1 VSESIEF
8 TIRSATATDVGVLL
22 RMIRALA
29 EYEHLSHE
37 VIATEAALREA
48 LFGAKPVAEAVLG
61 YVGGEPAAFAVFFP
75 TFSTFLAAPSLYLE
89 DIFVEPGWRGRG
101 LGKRLFAHVAA
112 TALERGC
119 DRLEWAV
126 LEWNAP
132 AIEFYRSLGAEP
144 REKWTVYR
152 LDNAGLRRL
161 VPSRD
166 STPSA

>member
-1 VSESIEF
+1 VSEVIDF
-8 TIRSATATDVGVLL
+8 TVRRTTAADVAVLL

-29 EYEHLSHE
+29 EYENLAHE
-37 VIATEAALREA
+37 VVATEAALRES

-61 YVGGEPAAFAVFFP
+61 YVGAEPVGFAVFFP

-144 REKWTVYR
+144 RERWTVYR

-161 VPSRD
+161 VRSRAG
-166 STPSA
+166 PPEE

>member
-1 VSESIEF
+1 VSEPIDFSV
-8 TIRSATATDVGVLL
+8 RNATAADVAVLL

-29 EYEHLSHE
+29 EYENLSHQ
-37 VIATEAALREA
+37 VVATEAALREA
-48 LFGAKPVAEAVLG
+48 LFGAQPVAEAVLG
-61 YVGGEPAAFAVFFP
+61 YVGGEPVGFAVYFP

-89 DIFVEPGWRGRG
+89 DIFVEPQWRGRG

-119 DRLEWAV
+119 HRLEWAV

-144 REKWTVYR
+144 REKWIVYR
-152 LDNAGLRRL
+152 LDSAGLRRL
-161 VPSRD
+161 VRSRD
-166 STPSA
+166 GSPQE

>member
-1 VSESIEF
+1 VSEAIDF
-8 TIRSATATDVGVLL
+8 TVRSTTAADVAVLL

-29 EYEHLSHE
+29 EYEKLSHE

-61 YVGGEPAAFAVFFP
+61 YVGDSPVAFAVFFP

-89 DIFVEPGWRGRG
+89 DIFVEPEWRGRG
-101 LGKRLFAHVAA
+101 LGKRLFMHVAA

-119 DRLEWAV
+119 NRLEWAV

-144 REKWTVYR
+144 RERWTVYR
-152 LDNAGLRRL
+152 LDSAGLRRL
-161 VPSRD
+161 VRSRD
-166 STPSA
+166 GPPQG

>member
-1 VSESIEF
+1 MSESIDF
-8 TIRSATATDVGVLL
+8 SVRSTTAADVAVLL

-29 EYEHLSHE
+29 EYEKLSHE
-37 VIATEAALREA
+37 VVATEAALREA

-61 YVGGEPAAFAVFFP
+61 YVGGEPVAFAVFFP

-119 DRLEWAV
+119 NRLEWAV

-152 LDNAGLRRL
+152 LDNVGLRRL
-161 VPSRD
+161 VGSSDGSPEG
-166 STPSA
+166 

>member
-1 VSESIEF
+1 VSEPIDF
-8 TIRSATATDVGVLL
+8 TVRSTTAADVAVLL

-29 EYEHLSHE
+29 EYEKLSRE

-61 YVGGEPAAFAVFFP
+61 YVGEEPVAFAVFFP

-89 DIFVEPGWRGRG
+89 DIFVEPEWRGRG

-119 DRLEWAV
+119 HRLEWAV

-132 AIEFYRSLGAEP
+132 AIEFYSSLGAEP

-152 LDNAGLRRL
+152 LDDAGLRRL
-161 VPSRD
+161 VRARD
-166 STPSA
+166 GSPKE